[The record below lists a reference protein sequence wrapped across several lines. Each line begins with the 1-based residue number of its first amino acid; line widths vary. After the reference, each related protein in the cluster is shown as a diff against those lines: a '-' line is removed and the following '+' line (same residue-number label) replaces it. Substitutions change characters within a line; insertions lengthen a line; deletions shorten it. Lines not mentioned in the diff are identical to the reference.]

1 MIGTEI
7 EVDLLIKNAR
17 IVNVFTNE
25 IIAGDLAIKDG
36 KIVGIGSYKSKEYID
51 ASNKFVAP
59 SFIDSHVH
67 IESAMVSPSQFAK
80 SVIKR
85 GTTTL
90 IADPHEIANVCGLDG
105 IRYILDATEEIPT
118 DVYVM
123 LPSCVPAT
131 EFETSGAILKAKDLK
146 QLIDNERVLGLG
158 ELMDFVGVIN
168 RRADILDKIEI
179 AKGKIIDGHGPMIAG
194 KDLDAYVSAGV
205 KTDHEC
211 STVKEMI
218 DRLRRGLY
226 VQIREGSAAKNLAEL
241 VKGVTKD
248 NLRRCLF
255 CTDDRHPE
263 DLIENGH
270 IDNNVRLS
278 IEKGVDPIDAIKMAS
293 LNAAECYGL
302 KNVGAIAPGYM
313 ADLVIFQDLNDIR
326 VETVFK
332 AGKCVVDHGK
342 VIVDFPEYADGRV
355 MSKMNIRDIVSED
368 IQIKLSKSKVNVI
381 GILKDQ
387 LITDLRQREVSL
399 VDGKFEYG
407 DDGIS
412 KVVLIERHTGKS
424 SVMAAL
430 VEGYGIR
437 CGAIGTTI
445 AHDSH
450 NLIVIG
456 DNDKDIL
463 KCISK
468 IKEMEG
474 GIAISSSG
482 KILSSL
488 KLDIAGLMTT
498 EDIEFVKERME
509 DMLNVARGLGVAEGV
524 DPFMTLSFLALPVI
538 PNVKITDKG
547 LFDVINF
554 KFIDIESDN

>member
-332 AGKCVVDHGK
+332 AGKCVADHGK

-381 GILKDQ
+381 GVLKDQ